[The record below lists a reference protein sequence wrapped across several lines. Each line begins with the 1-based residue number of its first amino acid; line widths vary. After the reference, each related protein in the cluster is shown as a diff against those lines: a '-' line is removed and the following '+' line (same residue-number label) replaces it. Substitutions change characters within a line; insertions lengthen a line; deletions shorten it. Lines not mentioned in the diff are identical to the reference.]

1 MSSLRLPCIRS
12 PTRTAGLRPGLL
24 NVGSFYPQRAAKAKD
39 TGRASAPSFWKS
51 LLFLPAKLYY
61 SQNKTLPTAIAFR
74 SLDRSLQMIKL
85 MKNSSKEDV
94 MEPQKVKFPFR
105 TRLSLRPL
113 IDFWEGLVAEDSG
126 GMACLGPLIRQKLED
141 SPELREPI
149 EDLTILEKHRE
160 LLDLLMSVVFPP
172 AFYESDCA
180 AAVVPFE
187 FIGFYA
193 TPLFKTLFGMRGQSF
208 APQLNVDPEQLL
220 RGRTLK
226 AYIFILNKF
235 YGFDLTWDYPL
246 LAQARCPKTGL
257 DRFLNIALDP
267 KFLEIKALAE
277 PKVLTE
283 AERNRLLANVTDLKV
298 WMELIPPETF
308 EFQGFAVFR
317 AADVTAHEMLSSL
330 QADLFEKESIF
341 QREGFTDLQEKLQI
355 YLREPD
361 LSLGLAAIRG
371 EQILILPHAHK
382 QPETTCILENATHYQ
397 RSEFKGSIF
406 AQVMEQ
412 GEPLVVE
419 DLQDY
424 PESTVL
430 EGRMLEHGYR
440 SVYVAP
446 LFYQDQ
452 LLGTLVLKSTRPG
465 ALNALNTASL
475 QPVLLLFAVALNRSL
490 EQLDQKIQTV
500 IKEEF
505 TAIHPSVE
513 WRFQQSALHYIQHKD
528 EGDAALEPI
537 VFHQVYP
544 LFGISDVR
552 MSSDH
557 RNAAIQADLLE
568 HFRLAR
574 EVLQLAY
581 QHRPLPILAAFSHR
595 IDKHIKGLQVGLNAG
610 DEATKPFFIQR
621 VIEPI
626 FDQLAG
632 FGAPVAEKIAAYRSA
647 LDPQMKTIYRSRRAF
662 EESLKLINETIAAY
676 LDQEEAQA
684 QEYFPH
690 YFEKLKTDGVE
701 HTIYIGASMVEN
713 GNFSPMYLKNLR
725 LWQLMVTCEVVRRT
739 EEIKGSLPVPLETTH
754 LILAQDS
761 PLSIFFSPDE
771 RHFEVEGAYDIRHEI
786 IKKRIDKALI
796 KGSAERLT
804 QPGKIAIVY
813 SQRQERT
820 EYLEYIDYLQS
831 AGYLQAETEEVD
843 LEELQGAQGLK
854 ALRIQVDLRASRAQ
868 DQALP
873 EIVATAVKALPSI
886 ANAPS

>member
-1 MSSLRLPCIRS
+1 
-12 PTRTAGLRPGLL
+12 
-24 NVGSFYPQRAAKAKD
+24 
-39 TGRASAPSFWKS
+39 
-51 LLFLPAKLYY
+51 
-61 SQNKTLPTAIAFR
+61 
-74 SLDRSLQMIKL
+74 
-85 MKNSSKEDV
+85 MK
-94 MEPQKVKFPFR
+94 PRKVKFPFQ
-105 TRLSLRPL
+105 TRLSLGPL
-113 IDFWEGLVAEDSG
+113 LDFWERLLAEGKSG
-126 GMACLGPLIRQKLED
+126 MNSLGPLIRQKLENT
-141 SPELREPI
+141 PELREPI
-149 EDLTILEKHRE
+149 EDLTILENHQE
-160 LLDLLMSVVFPP
+160 FIDLLMSVVFPP
-172 AFYESDCA
+172 AFWESDCA
-180 AAVVPFE
+180 AAFVPFQ
-187 FIGFYA
+187 FTGFYA
-193 TPLFKTLFGMRGQSF
+193 TPAFKTLFRMEGQDF
-208 APQLNVDPEQLL
+208 TPQLNIDPQQWQW
-220 RGRTLK
+220 GRVLK
-226 AYIFILNKF
+226 AYIYILNKV
-235 YGFDLTWDYPL
+235 YGMDLAWDYPL
-246 LAQARCPKTGL
+246 IAQARCPKTGL
-257 DRFLNIALDP
+257 DRFFNITLDS
-267 KFLEIKALAE
+267 KFLEL
-277 PKVLTE
+277 KVLGDPGILTE
-283 AERNRLLANVTDLKV
+283 ADRNRLLANVTDLKV
-298 WMELIPPETF
+298 WMELIPPENF
-308 EFQGFAVFR
+308 EFQGFGVFQ
-317 AADVTAHEMLSSL
+317 AADVTAHEMLSAL
-330 QADLFEKESIF
+330 QADLFEKEAIF
-341 QREGFTDLQEKLQI
+341 QRDGFAGLQEKLQI
-355 YLREPD
+355 YLQEQD

-382 QPETTCILENATHYQ
+382 QPETSCILENATHYQ

-406 AQVMEQ
+406 SRAMDQ

-419 DLQDY
+419 DLQNY
-424 PESTVL
+424 PKSTIL

-446 LFYQDQ
+446 LLYQDR
-452 LLGTLVLKSTRPG
+452 LLGTLTLKSTRPG
-465 ALNALNTASL
+465 ALNALNTATL
-475 QPVLLLFAVALNRSL
+475 QPVLPLFAVALNRSL
-490 EQLDQKIQTV
+490 EQLNQKIQTV

-528 EGDAALEPI
+528 EGVAELEPI

-544 LFGISDVR
+544 LFGVSDIR

-557 RNAAIQADLLE
+557 RNAAIQADLIE

-574 EVLQLAY
+574 EILQLAY
-581 QHRPLPILAAFSHR
+581 QHRTLPILAAFSHR
-595 IDKHIKGLQVGLNAG
+595 IDQHIKGLQVGLNAG
-610 DEATKPFFIQR
+610 DEATKPLFIQQ

-626 FDQLAG
+626 FDQLAN
-632 FGAPVAEKIAAYRSA
+632 FGAPVAEKIAAYRAA

-662 EESLKLINETIAAY
+662 EESLKLINETIATY

-713 GNFSPMYLKNLR
+713 GNFNPMYLKNLR
-725 LWQLMVTCEVVRRT
+725 LWQLMVICEVVRRT

-820 EYLEYIDYLQS
+820 EYLEYIDYLQA

-843 LEELQGAQGLK
+843 LEDLQGAQGLK
-854 ALRIQVDLRASRAQ
+854 ALRVQVDWRASRAQ

-873 EIVATAVKALPSI
+873 EIVTTAVKALPRI

>member
-1 MSSLRLPCIRS
+1 
-12 PTRTAGLRPGLL
+12 
-24 NVGSFYPQRAAKAKD
+24 
-39 TGRASAPSFWKS
+39 
-51 LLFLPAKLYY
+51 
-61 SQNKTLPTAIAFR
+61 
-74 SLDRSLQMIKL
+74 
-85 MKNSSKEDV
+85 MK
-94 MEPQKVKFPFR
+94 PRKVKFPFK
-105 TRLSLRPL
+105 TRMSLRPL
-113 IDFWEGLVAEDSG
+113 LDFWERLLAEGKG
-126 GMACLGPLIRQKLED
+126 GMNSLGPVIRRKLENT
-141 SPELREPI
+141 PELREPI
-149 EDLTILEKHRE
+149 EDLTILENHQE
-160 LLDLLMSVVFPP
+160 FIDLLMSVAFPP
-172 AFYESDCA
+172 AFWESDCA
-180 AAVVPFE
+180 AAFVPFQ

-193 TPLFKTLFGMRGQSF
+193 TPAFKTLFRMEGKDF
-208 APQLNVDPEQLL
+208 TPQLNIDPQQWQW
-220 RGRTLK
+220 GRVLK
-226 AYIFILNKF
+226 AYIYILNKI
-235 YGFDLTWDYPL
+235 YGMDLAWDYPL
-246 LAQARCPKTGL
+246 IAHARCPKTGL
-257 DRFLNIALDP
+257 DRFFNITLDP
-267 KFLEIKALAE
+267 KFLEIKVLGD
-277 PKVLTE
+277 PGVLTE
-283 AERNRLLANVTDLKV
+283 ADRNRLLANVTDLKV
-298 WMELIPPETF
+298 WMELIPPENF
-308 EFQGFAVFR
+308 EFQGFGVFK
-317 AADVTAHEMLSSL
+317 AADVTAHEMLSAL
-330 QADLFEKESIF
+330 QADLV
-341 QREGFTDLQEKLQI
+341 REGSDFSAGWFCRPAGKLQIDLQE
-355 YLREPD
+355 RD

-406 AQVMEQ
+406 SRAMDQ
-412 GEPLVVE
+412 GEPLVIE

-424 PESTVL
+424 PKSTVL

-446 LFYQDQ
+446 LLYQDR
-452 LLGTLVLKSTRPG
+452 LLGTLTLKSTRAS
-465 ALNALNTASL
+465 ALNALNTANL
-475 QPVLLLFAVALNRSL
+475 QPVLPLFAVALNRSL
-490 EQLDQKIQTV
+490 EQLNQKIQTV

-528 EGDAALEPI
+528 EGVAELEPI

-544 LFGISDVR
+544 LFGVSDIR

-557 RNAAIQADLLE
+557 RNAAIQADLIE

-574 EVLQLAY
+574 EILQLAY
-581 QHRPLPILAAFSHR
+581 QHRALPILAAFSHR
-595 IDKHIKGLQVGLNAG
+595 IDQHIKGLKVGLNAG
-610 DEATKPFFIQR
+610 DEATKPFFIQQ
-621 VIEPI
+621 VVEPI
-626 FDQLAG
+626 FDQLAS
-632 FGAPVAEKIAAYRSA
+632 FGTPVAEKIAAYRAA

-739 EEIKGSLPVPLETTH
+739 EEIKDSLPVPLETTH

-804 QPGKIAIVY
+804 HPGKIAIVY

-873 EIVATAVKALPSI
+873 EIVATAVKALPGI